1 MADYAIEP
9 WGDSR
14 VEWML
19 AQLTSTVANLL
30 CTDPARLR
38 KTSDFL
44 PRFVVPGVDPDDE
57 EAEETAIEQR
67 ARVDALAAKVKAMFG
82 RAAAGAEERKAEGG
96 KRKRTRNQ

>member
-19 AQLTSTVANLL
+19 AQLTANVANLL

-57 EAEETAIEQR
+57 EETASEQR